1 MTTKEYY
8 VIGRLTRLED
18 HLSEGPRAVLLVKR
32 LPQGAAV
39 VNPDRTEEDQS
50 EVKTL
55 IVDIRTLKTENLT
68 AESQRFKKFALIYS
82 NQRIDNNNSFYAW
95 AAIYINGI
103 NQLKAELCMMTEHY
117 SPTHVTKS
125 KKKVIKHFVHVAV
138 SFYFLFDKN
147 PF

>member
-1 MTTKEYY
+1 MTTKEYN
-8 VIGRLTRLED
+8 VIGRLTRLGDNLLIEI
-18 HLSEGPRAVLLVKR
+18 LSEIAIIRDVQYFFVKR

-39 VNPDRTEEDQS
+39 VNPDRTEEDKA

-95 AAIYINGI
+95 AAIYINVSG
-103 NQLKAELCMMTEHY
+103 
-117 SPTHVTKS
+117 
-125 KKKVIKHFVHVAV
+125 KVIKHFVHVAV